1 MNFLY
6 KFTEKLKEYREIS
19 KVDEIARR
27 YFAMNGFDGSLTIL
41 GLLIGYYLTN
51 FENPIVIFTTGI
63 STCVA
68 MGISGLWGAYLT
80 ERSERI
86 SNIRELEKATISN
99 LNNTKIGSAHRF
111 ATIVVAIIDAVAP
124 FVTALFS
131 LIPFLF
137 TKYLDIRTCYYIS
150 FALTFTALF
159 ALGVFLGRISKEN
172 LFISGMKMV
181 IAGIVSVLI
190 SVLLIR
196 NF

>member
-27 YFAMNGFDGSLTIL
+27 YFVMNGFDGSLTIL

-51 FENPIVIFTTGI
+51 FKNPIVIFVTGI
-63 STCVA
+63 STCIA
-68 MGISGLWGAYLT
+68 MGISGLWGAYLA

-86 SNIRELEKATISN
+86 SNLRELEKATISN
-99 LNNTKIGSAHRF
+99 LNDTKIGSAYRF

-124 FVTALFS
+124 FITAFFS

-137 TKYLDIRTCYYIS
+137 TKYLDIKTCYYIS

-159 ALGVFLGRISKEN
+159 VLGVFLGRTSKEN

>member
-6 KFTEKLKEYREIS
+6 KFTKKLKEYRKIS

-27 YFAMNGFDGSLTIL
+27 YFVMNGFDGSLTIL

-51 FENPIVIFTTGI
+51 FKNPIVIFVTGI
-63 STCVA
+63 STCIA

-86 SNIRELEKATISN
+86 SNLRELEKATISN
-99 LNNTKIGSAHRF
+99 LNNTKIGSAHKF
-111 ATIVVAIIDAVAP
+111 ATIFVAIVDAVAP
-124 FVTALFS
+124 FITAFFS

-137 TKYLDIRTCYYIS
+137 TEYLDIRTCYYIS

-159 ALGVFLGRISKEN
+159 VLGMFLGRISKEN

>member
-51 FENPIVIFTTGI
+51 FENPIVIFVTGI

-86 SNIRELEKATISN
+86 SDLRELEKATISN
-99 LNNTKIGSAHRF
+99 LNNTKIGSAYRF
-111 ATIVVAIIDAVAP
+111 ATIVVAIIDGVAP

>member
-27 YFAMNGFDGSLTIL
+27 CFAKNGFDGSLTIL
-41 GLLIGYYLTN
+41 GFLIGFYLAN
-51 FENPIVIFTTGI
+51 VKNPIVIFVTGI
-63 STCVA
+63 STCIA

-86 SNIRELEKATISN
+86 SSIRELEKATISD
-99 LNNTKIGSAHRF
+99 LSNTKIESAHKF
-111 ATIVVAIIDAVAP
+111 AMIVVAIVDAVAP

-131 LIPFLF
+131 LIPFQF

-159 ALGVFLGRISKEN
+159 MLGVFLGRISKEN

-181 IAGIVSVLI
+181 IAGIVSILI
-190 SVLLIR
+190 SVLLLK